1 MLKRNKSKEI
11 FNQGN
16 YDESIKL
23 LKELYYNSST
33 DVERELYSKEIR
45 NMQIVHINNI
55 TKKIIILLH
64 SNNND
69 DIIKESQKIFCIFNE
84 DINLSKTLHEMKIVY
99 CKALQ
104 NIILTKKKNGENFDE
119 EYYKYEA
126 IIETE
131 KFAHEFRDFINT
143 IKSDNKI
150 NKAINED
157 SKSNDSKYVKESKII
172 SEDIIKKY
180 LAILKQ
186 LNNYNIKK
194 ELEEDIFT

>member
-16 YDESIKL
+16 YDESIKF

-69 DIIKESQKIFCIFNE
+69 DIIKES
-84 DINLSKTLHEMKIVY
+84 
-99 CKALQ
+99 
-104 NIILTKKKNGENFDE
+104 
-119 EYYKYEA
+119 
-126 IIETE
+126 
-131 KFAHEFRDFINT
+131 
-143 IKSDNKI
+143 
-150 NKAINED
+150 
-157 SKSNDSKYVKESKII
+157 
-172 SEDIIKKY
+172 
-180 LAILKQ
+180 
-186 LNNYNIKK
+186 
-194 ELEEDIFT
+194 